1 MVQIGTLLRF
11 MGVAVAALLALH
23 CHAQAGKAARVAV
36 LSPGSANEVA
46 AIQREPFERGLRE
59 LGWKPGIDVL
69 IDYRY
74 AEGSLSSL
82 GQLANELAS
91 GRFDVIVAR
100 GPSAIEAAQ
109 KATVTIPI
117 VMAASNDPVSEG
129 FARSMSRP
137 GGNIT
142 GVATLVWELDRK
154 RLELL
159 RDTFPTI
166 QRVAVVANPSFDSP
180 RFASRIAALQDNA
193 QRLNL
198 RLEVFPVSRKEDIYA
213 AFAAIDRAKVDALLV
228 QADPH
233 LLDHNR
239 HQIAA
244 LAAKQRLPAIYPWR
258 FFAEAG
264 GLMSY
269 GSSIAGFHYRSANY
283 VSRILRGAKPGEL
296 AVEQP
301 TQFELVVNV
310 AAANQQGI
318 PLPKSLLFR
327 ADHLIQ

>member
-1 MVQIGTLLRF
+1 VQIGTLLRF
-11 MGVAVAALLALH
+11 IGVAVAASLALH
-23 CHAQAGKAARVAV
+23 GHAQPGKAARVAI

-74 AEGSLSSL
+74 AEGSLSAL
-82 GQLANELAS
+82 VQLANELAAA
-91 GRFDVIVAR
+91 RFDVIVAR

-159 RDTFPTI
+159 KDTFPTI
-166 QRVAVVANPSFDSP
+166 ERVGVVANPNFDSP
-180 RFASRIAALQDNA
+180 RFASRMVALRDNA
-193 QRLNL
+193 QRLKL
-198 RLEVFPVSRKEDIYA
+198 RLEVFPVSRKEDIDA
-213 AFAAIDRAKVDALLV
+213 AFAAINRSKVDALLV

-239 HQIAA
+239 NQIAA
-244 LAAKQRLPAIYPWR
+244 LAATQRLPAIYPWR